1 MPELIYAR
9 RALELLCD
17 VVDGNE
23 DFVYH
28 EDPRVGRCMY
38 VLDGQPSCLVGHVL
52 ARAGWTVEQV
62 AGLDPYLDDY
72 IYKGGVSASELFDA
86 FPEYFTKDAGR
97 VLAAAQGAQDL
108 QNSWGDALEF
118 ARQRFEKIQAQKDE
132 ENTGE

>member
-1 MPELIYAR
+1 MPEMIDAR

-28 EDPRVGRCMY
+28 EDPRVGMCRY
-38 VLDGQPSCLVGHVL
+38 VLDDQPSCLVGHVL
-52 ARAGWTVEQV
+52 VRAGWTVEQV
-62 AGLDPYLDDY
+62 ADLDPVRDGY
-72 IYKGGVSASELFDA
+72 IYTGGVSAGELFRT
-86 FPEYFTKDAGR
+86 FPEYFTVDAGR
-97 VLAAAQGAQDL
+97 VLAAAQSAQDL

-118 ARQRFEKIQAQKDE
+118 ARQQFEKIQARKDE

>member
-1 MPELIYAR
+1 MPEMIDAR

-28 EDPRVGRCMY
+28 EDPRVGMCRY

-52 ARAGWTVEQV
+52 VRAGWTVEQV
-62 AGLDPYLDDY
+62 ADLDPVRDGY
-72 IYKGGVSASELFDA
+72 IYTGGVSAGELFGT
-86 FPEYFTKDAGR
+86 FPEYFTVDAVR
-97 VLAAAQGAQDL
+97 VLAAAQSAQDM
-108 QNSWGDALEF
+108 QSSWGEALEY
-118 ARQRFEKIQAQKDE
+118 ARSRFEKIQAQKDE